1 MRALV
6 TVLALLVGAALGLF
20 GPVLVA
26 IALNLGSMS
35 YEAFIPIGLVTLP
48 LGALGVAV
56 LANVAFS
63 NIERARAK

>member
-6 TVLALLVGAALGLF
+6 TLLALLVGAALGVV

-35 YEAFIPIGLVTLP
+35 YEAFIPIVLLTMP
-48 LGALGVAV
+48 LGAVGSAVVAWLV
-56 LANVAFS
+56 FS
-63 NIERARAK
+63 RRSQGK